1 MSGYQKLKVSELRNS
16 LASLNLSTEGTKP
29 FLIERLSNAIQKNKP
44 NSLGVLPTVFDIP
57 EDVKRVISISGH
69 KNLFYFHERLKH
81 SMNIADRFTLK
92 TGFLPDTIQTF
103 ATQYSKKNSYK
114 IRTKND
120 IEEITDNFIK
130 NLDNFQEIIFKK
142 EHLTAYFINSQYN
155 LQINIYIQKTPN
167 SEASYTLSLKS
178 ANPYKYGVTKKVIFN
193 DITFT
198 RRNPL
203 DVDLVDTMNA
213 IPDLLLGVHWINQY
227 ILQNKASLIKEV
239 DPSFRITSGESS
251 GKMDYLSI
259 QLNNQAIIKKYILKK
274 LKATFKK

>member
-1 MSGYQKLKVSELRNS
+1 MSRASYQKLKVAELRDS
-16 LASLNLSTEGTKP
+16 LASLKLSTEGTKP
-29 FLIERLSNAIQKNKP
+29 ILIERLSNAIEKNKP
-44 NSLGVLPTVFDIP
+44 NASGISPGVIDIP
-57 EDVKRVISISGH
+57 EDVKRMISLSGH

-92 TGFLPDTIQTF
+92 TGFLPDIIQTF
-103 ATQYSKKNSYK
+103 TIQYSKNKIYK

-130 NLDNFQEIIFKK
+130 NLNNFQEIHFKK
-142 EHLTAYFINSQYN
+142 EHLTAYFVNSQYN

-167 SEASYTLSLKS
+167 SEASYMLSLKS

-213 IPDLLLGVHWINQY
+213 IPDLLLGVQWINQY

-239 DPSFRITSGESS
+239 DPSFRITSS
-251 GKMDYLSI
+251 GLDPLI
-259 QLNNQAIIKKYILKK
+259 IELNKQVIIKKYILKK
-274 LKATFKK
+274 LKTMFKK